1 MSENSLGDVEPQET
15 YEEAKERLSFE
26 IDNGQKMKRLLD
38 NKDFVDLFEEQY
50 IKAFAVTNVYN
61 MAVYDE
67 VTRARTMEKM
77 VARSVF
83 TKFIEGVI
91 GQGNVA
97 VRELQEIGD
106 DLAAAAE
113 EAEGPIPD
121 EDTVEVELVDGPE
134 AQS

>member
-1 MSENSLGDVEPQET
+1 MSQESLEVEGPLET

-26 IDNGQKMKRLLD
+26 IDNGHKMKRLLD
-38 NKDFVDLFEEQY
+38 NQDFVDLFEEQY

-77 VARSVF
+77 VARSIF

-91 GQGNVA
+91 AQGNLSVQ
-97 VRELQEIGD
+97 ELNEIKLETMEVQDG
-106 DLAAAAE
+106 E
-113 EAEGPIPD
+113 EPTEA
-121 EDTVEVELVDGPE
+121 DT
-134 AQS
+134 